1 MTRSNSLAGDCGV
14 IIKMIKISKN
24 KLKIGNFFVS
34 DLIKKFGSPLYIYDE
49 ETIRQKY
56 RDLYKNIKYKPLR
69 IYYACKA
76 NTNLS
81 ILKILK
87 EEGACIDAVSPGEIL
102 AALSAGYKPEQILF
116 TGNNLTDDEM
126 RFAINEKVMIN
137 IDSLSQLRRY
147 GMINPGSR
155 ISVRI
160 NPDVGAGHH
169 EHTITGGPDSKFG
182 IYFDKV
188 GEIKTIA
195 QKHKLKIVGIHE
207 HIGSGILDTNKF
219 LLAMKVLL
227 KTARKFENLEFID
240 FGGGIGVP
248 YRKSQKAIDMSAFG
262 KKVSELFEKFCKEH
276 GKKLTMTIEP
286 GRYLVCESG
295 ILACTVNT
303 IKTTPKH
310 KFIGVDSGFN
320 HLIRPMAYGSYHE
333 IIAADNVNSAKK
345 ENALICGNL
354 CESGDIFT
362 RNEQGIEERSLPVIE
377 EGDVLAIM
385 NAGAYGFSMSS
396 NYNLRLKPMEI
407 LINGNKARAIRN
419 KDSYN
424 DLLKGMKL

>member
-1 MTRSNSLAGDCGV
+1 
-14 IIKMIKISKN
+14 MIKTLN
-24 KLKIGNFFVS
+24 NRLKIGNFFVS

-56 RDLYKNIKYKPLR
+56 KDLYQNIKYKPLK

-81 ILKILK
+81 ILKVLR

-102 AALSAGYKPEQILF
+102 AALNAGYKPEQILF

-126 RFAINEKVMIN
+126 RFAIKEKVMIN

-188 GEIKTIA
+188 EEIKTIA
-195 QKHKLKIVGIHE
+195 QKHRLKIIGIHE
-207 HIGSGILDTNKF
+207 HIGSGILDKGKF

-227 KTARKFENLEFID
+227 KTAKEFDNLEFID

-248 YRKSQKAIDMSAFG
+248 YRKSQKAIDMRAFG
-262 KKVSELFEKFCKEH
+262 KNVSELFEKFCGEYSR
-276 GKKLTMTIEP
+276 KLTMAIEP

-303 IKTTPKH
+303 VKTTPKH

-320 HLIRPMAYGSYHE
+320 HLIRAMAYGSYHE

-345 ENALICGNL
+345 ENALVCGNL

-362 RNEQGIEERSLPVIE
+362 RNEQGIEERGLPVLE

-396 NYNLRLKPMEI
+396 NYNMRLKPMEI
-407 LINGNKARAIRN
+407 LIKGNKARAIRE
-419 KDSYN
+419 KESYN
-424 DLLKGMKL
+424 DLLNGMKI